1 MSLVDKLLNRLSFL
15 LYTLIFTLLFHPALW
30 ASESE
35 GEGGYGGII
44 WGFINLGIL
53 IFILYRLG
61 QKPVKDF
68 LRNRRESIRES
79 IEKAQQT
86 KEDVEKRYKE
96 YSEKIA
102 NLDAHIEELYRTL
115 REEGEKERKM
125 IIEEAERF
133 AERIKEQAKFAANQE
148 AKKVMEQVRAEVA
161 DLIVNEAESV
171 IRKKLN
177 DSDQKRLIEDF
188 VSGIEDRRV

>member
-1 MSLVDKLLNRLSFL
+1 MNLVDNILNKLVFLS
-15 LYTLIFTLLFHPALW
+15 YTLIFTLLLSPTLW
-30 ASESE
+30 AAESES
-35 GEGGYGGII
+35 EGGYGGVI

-53 IFILYRLG
+53 IFLLYRLG
-61 QKPVKDF
+61 RKPVKDF
-68 LRNRRESIRES
+68 LRNRRESIKES

-86 KEDVEKRYKE
+86 KEEVEKRYKE

-102 NLDAHIEELYRTL
+102 NLDAHIEELHRAL
-115 REEGEKERKM
+115 REEGEKEREM

-161 DLIVNEAESV
+161 ELIVKEAESV

-177 DSDQKRLIEDF
+177 DSDQRRLIEDF
-188 VSGIEDRRV
+188 VSGIEDRQG

>member
-1 MSLVDKLLNRLSFL
+1 MSFVDKILNKLVFLS
-15 LYTLIFTLLFHPALW
+15 YTLIFTLFFSPTLW
-30 ASESE
+30 AAESE

-61 QKPVKDF
+61 RKPVKDF
-68 LRNRRESIRES
+68 LRNRRESIKES
-79 IEKAQQT
+79 IEKAQET
-86 KEDVEKRYKE
+86 KEEVEKRYKE

-102 NLDAHIEELYRTL
+102 NLGTQIEELHRAL
-115 REEGEKERKM
+115 REEGEKEREM
-125 IIEEAERF
+125 MIEEAERF

-161 DLIVNEAESV
+161 EIIVSEAESV

-177 DSDQKRLIEDF
+177 DSDQRRLIEDF
-188 VSGIEDRRV
+188 VSGIEDRQG